1 MPQTRVRTTD
11 VNFNWNSLY
20 VPFIYVASYKVGFGK
35 QWSVGQIWPTTCFF
49 LIKFYSYSCI
59 YCLCATMADLSS
71 HVRTVWSTKLN
82 IFIILKIFKECLLT
96 PTLKYAS
103 LLII

>member
-49 LIKFYSYSCI
+49 
-59 YCLCATMADLSS
+59 
-71 HVRTVWSTKLN
+71 
-82 IFIILKIFKECLLT
+82 
-96 PTLKYAS
+96 
-103 LLII
+103 